1 VAQSPFCIRRSTHAS
16 RRDGRLWRTFFALA
30 SLVWSLPAAAAQE
43 EAEPPLRYRVEV
55 SAPSEIKGAVER
67 SLTLTRWQTYPDPPI
82 IAKTPSL
89 GRRSRLPR
97 GVLLSCG

>member
-1 VAQSPFCIRRSTHAS
+1 MGAAAYLRTRRRSIRVAQSPFCIRRSTHAS

-43 EAEPPLRYRVEV
+43 KAEPPLRYRVEV

-67 SLTLTRWQTYPDPPI
+67 SLTSISPD
-82 IAKTPSL
+82 A
-89 GRRSRLPR
+89 
-97 GVLLSCG
+97 